1 MLSLYEK
8 IKIRLIILFLLAAL
22 SFIGLF
28 FIINYQLVS
37 ERAVK
42 RADSRFELIQKNVG
56 YFFKDIER
64 SALTLKDSLY
74 LLKNTE
80 EIQCAVI
87 LKMEMMSFL
96 DSVGLVL
103 DDNKYYLFSRRAN
116 DKIVV
121 YHQEQVNGPL
131 VDESGGLFLPILTH
145 RNDRGRWLQMT
156 LKTAGIRHTIALIV
170 RVKNVSLLRYV
181 STAKITIC

>member
-74 LLKNTE
+74 LLK
-80 EIQCAVI
+80 
-87 LKMEMMSFL
+87 KYRG
-96 DSVGLVL
+96 DSTRCDPENG
-103 DDNKYYLFSRRAN
+103 N
-116 DKIVV
+116 DAIFR
-121 YHQEQVNGPL
+121 L
-131 VDESGGLFLPILTH
+131 GGT
-145 RNDRGRWLQMT
+145 GT
-156 LKTAGIRHTIALIV
+156 
-170 RVKNVSLLRYV
+170 
-181 STAKITIC
+181 

>member
-56 YFFKDIER
+56 YFFKQIAMFGCIR
-64 SALTLKDSLY
+64 LTVFIKKYRGDS
-74 LLKNTE
+74 T
-80 EIQCAVI
+80 CR
-87 LKMEMMSFL
+87 
-96 DSVGLVL
+96 DSENG
-103 DDNKYYLFSRRAN
+103 N
-116 DKIVV
+116 DAIFR
-121 YHQEQVNGPL
+121 L
-131 VDESGGLFLPILTH
+131 GGT
-145 RNDRGRWLQMT
+145 GT
-156 LKTAGIRHTIALIV
+156 
-170 RVKNVSLLRYV
+170 
-181 STAKITIC
+181 

>member
-1 MLSLYEK
+1 M
-8 IKIRLIILFLLAAL
+8 

-74 LLKNTE
+74 LLK
-80 EIQCAVI
+80 
-87 LKMEMMSFL
+87 KYRG
-96 DSVGLVL
+96 DSTCRDSENG
-103 DDNKYYLFSRRAN
+103 N
-116 DKIVV
+116 DAI
-121 YHQEQVNGPL
+121 
-131 VDESGGLFLPILTH
+131 F
-145 RNDRGRWLQMT
+145 
-156 LKTAGIRHTIALIV
+156 
-170 RVKNVSLLRYV
+170 
-181 STAKITIC
+181 

>member
-1 MLSLYEK
+1 MVKKPQQGTIFAAAQRSDSYFVKCINMLSLYE
-8 IKIRLIILFLLAAL
+8 KIRLIILFLLAAL

-28 FIINYQLVS
+28 FMINYQLVS

-80 EIQCAVI
+80 EIQRAVI
-87 LKMEMMSFL
+87 LKMEMM
-96 DSVGLVL
+96 
-103 DDNKYYLFSRRAN
+103 
-116 DKIVV
+116 
-121 YHQEQVNGPL
+121 P
-131 VDESGGLFLPILTH
+131 
-145 RNDRGRWLQMT
+145 
-156 LKTAGIRHTIALIV
+156 
-170 RVKNVSLLRYV
+170 
-181 STAKITIC
+181 

>member
-80 EIQCAVI
+80 EIQRAVI
-87 LKMEMMSFL
+87 LKMEMMPFL
-96 DSVGLVL
+96 DSG
-103 DDNKYYLFSRRAN
+103 DWYLMIINIISFR
-116 DKIVV
+116 
-121 YHQEQVNGPL
+121 
-131 VDESGGLFLPILTH
+131 GGRMIKSLFI
-145 RNDRGRWLQMT
+145 
-156 LKTAGIRHTIALIV
+156 IR
-170 RVKNVSLLRYV
+170 K
-181 STAKITIC
+181 K

>member
-64 SALTLKDSLY
+64 SGPDIKGLTVFIKKYRGDS
-74 LLKNTE
+74 T
-80 EIQCAVI
+80 CR
-87 LKMEMMSFL
+87 
-96 DSVGLVL
+96 DSENG
-103 DDNKYYLFSRRAN
+103 N
-116 DKIVV
+116 DAIFR
-121 YHQEQVNGPL
+121 L
-131 VDESGGLFLPILTH
+131 GGT
-145 RNDRGRWLQMT
+145 GT
-156 LKTAGIRHTIALIV
+156 
-170 RVKNVSLLRYV
+170 
-181 STAKITIC
+181 

>member
-8 IKIRLIILFLLAAL
+8 INIRLIILFLLAAL
-22 SFIGLF
+22 SVIGLF

-74 LLKNTE
+74 LLKYTD
-80 EIQCAVI
+80 EIQRAVI
-87 LKMEMMSFL
+87 LKVEFIRIL
-96 DSVGLVL
+96 DLEVL
-103 DDNKYYLFSRRAN
+103 L
-116 DKIVV
+116 
-121 YHQEQVNGPL
+121 L
-131 VDESGGLFLPILTH
+131 DEYI
-145 RNDRGRWLQMT
+145 
-156 LKTAGIRHTIALIV
+156 
-170 RVKNVSLLRYV
+170 
-181 STAKITIC
+181 

>member
-1 MLSLYEK
+1 MVKKPQQGTIFAAAQRSDSYFVKCINMLSLYEK

-80 EIQCAVI
+80 EIQRAVI
-87 LKMEMMSFL
+87 LKMEMMPFL

-116 DKIVV
+116 DKIV
-121 YHQEQVNGPL
+121 G
-131 VDESGGLFLPILTH
+131 
-145 RNDRGRWLQMT
+145 
-156 LKTAGIRHTIALIV
+156 
-170 RVKNVSLLRYV
+170 
-181 STAKITIC
+181 

>member
-80 EIQCAVI
+80 EIQRAVI
-87 LKMEMMSFL
+87 LKMEMMPFL
-96 DSVGLVL
+96 GNDSNL
-103 DDNKYYLFSRRAN
+103 
-116 DKIVV
+116 
-121 YHQEQVNGPL
+121 
-131 VDESGGLFLPILTH
+131 
-145 RNDRGRWLQMT
+145 
-156 LKTAGIRHTIALIV
+156 LIV
-170 RVKNVSLLRYV
+170 FYV
-181 STAKITIC
+181 QIMPDDFVMQLHR

>member
-80 EIQCAVI
+80 EIQRAVI
-87 LKMEMMSFL
+87 LKMEMMPFL

-116 DKIVV
+116 DKITISARASLSIAP
-121 YHQEQVNGPL
+121 H
-131 VDESGGLFLPILTH
+131 SGVGGCAPRP
-145 RNDRGRWLQMT
+145 RNERLAAEIIEVPMRM
-156 LKTAGIRHTIALIV
+156 
-170 RVKNVSLLRYV
+170 VKN
-181 STAKITIC
+181 TTIEETVPGRI

>member
-1 MLSLYEK
+1 MVKKPQQGTIFAAAQRSDSYFVKCINMLSLYE
-8 IKIRLIILFLLAAL
+8 KIRLIILFLLAAL

-28 FIINYQLVS
+28 FMINYQLVS

-80 EIQCAVI
+80 EIQRAVI
-87 LKMEMMSFL
+87 LKMEMMPFL

-103 DDNKYYLFSRRAN
+103 D
-116 DKIVV
+116 
-121 YHQEQVNGPL
+121 
-131 VDESGGLFLPILTH
+131 
-145 RNDRGRWLQMT
+145 
-156 LKTAGIRHTIALIV
+156 
-170 RVKNVSLLRYV
+170 
-181 STAKITIC
+181 

>member
-80 EIQCAVI
+80 EIQRAVI
-87 LKMEMMSFL
+87 LKEGANKRGNSSRLTQSFHFFMFEPI
-96 DSVGLVL
+96 
-103 DDNKYYLFSRRAN
+103 FSP
-116 DKIVV
+116 
-121 YHQEQVNGPL
+121 VN
-131 VDESGGLFLPILTH
+131 
-145 RNDRGRWLQMT
+145 
-156 LKTAGIRHTIALIV
+156 A
-170 RVKNVSLLRYV
+170 
-181 STAKITIC
+181 

>member
-80 EIQCAVI
+80 EIQRAVI
-87 LKMEMMSFL
+87 LKMERLST
-96 DSVGLVL
+96 S
-103 DDNKYYLFSRRAN
+103 
-116 DKIVV
+116 
-121 YHQEQVNGPL
+121 Q
-131 VDESGGLFLPILTH
+131 GGLFLPILTH

-156 LKTAGIRHTIALIV
+156 LTTAGIRHTIALIV

>member
-56 YFFKDIER
+56 FGR
-64 SALTLKDSLY
+64 
-74 LLKNTE
+74 
-80 EIQCAVI
+80 
-87 LKMEMMSFL
+87 
-96 DSVGLVL
+96 
-103 DDNKYYLFSRRAN
+103 
-116 DKIVV
+116 
-121 YHQEQVNGPL
+121 
-131 VDESGGLFLPILTH
+131 DE
-145 RNDRGRWLQMT
+145 
-156 LKTAGIRHTIALIV
+156 
-170 RVKNVSLLRYV
+170 LRYISGYGEAV
-181 STAKITIC
+181 RLAPRKFFAFLAH

>member
-64 SALTLKDSLY
+64 SALTLKDG
-74 LLKNTE
+74 N
-80 EIQCAVI
+80 
-87 LKMEMMSFL
+87 
-96 DSVGLVL
+96 DSNL
-103 DDNKYYLFSRRAN
+103 
-116 DKIVV
+116 
-121 YHQEQVNGPL
+121 
-131 VDESGGLFLPILTH
+131 
-145 RNDRGRWLQMT
+145 
-156 LKTAGIRHTIALIV
+156 LIV
-170 RVKNVSLLRYV
+170 FYV
-181 STAKITIC
+181 QIMPDDFVMQLHRF

>member
-1 MLSLYEK
+1 MVKKPQQGTIFAAAQRSDSYFVKCINMLSLYEKIK

-74 LLKNTE
+74 L
-80 EIQCAVI
+80 
-87 LKMEMMSFL
+87 
-96 DSVGLVL
+96 
-103 DDNKYYLFSRRAN
+103 
-116 DKIVV
+116 
-121 YHQEQVNGPL
+121 
-131 VDESGGLFLPILTH
+131 
-145 RNDRGRWLQMT
+145 W
-156 LKTAGIRHTIALIV
+156 
-170 RVKNVSLLRYV
+170 
-181 STAKITIC
+181 

>member
-56 YFFKDIER
+56 YFFGPDIKG
-64 SALTLKDSLY
+64 LTVFIKKYRGDS
-74 LLKNTE
+74 TRR
-80 EIQCAVI
+80 
-87 LKMEMMSFL
+87 
-96 DSVGLVL
+96 DS
-103 DDNKYYLFSRRAN
+103 
-116 DKIVV
+116 
-121 YHQEQVNGPL
+121 
-131 VDESGGLFLPILTH
+131 
-145 RNDRGRWLQMT
+145 
-156 LKTAGIRHTIALIV
+156 
-170 RVKNVSLLRYV
+170 
-181 STAKITIC
+181 

>member
-56 YFFKDIER
+56 YFFKDIELKG
-64 SALTLKDSLY
+64 LTVFIKKYRGDS
-74 LLKNTE
+74 T
-80 EIQCAVI
+80 CR
-87 LKMEMMSFL
+87 
-96 DSVGLVL
+96 DSENG
-103 DDNKYYLFSRRAN
+103 N
-116 DKIVV
+116 DAIFR
-121 YHQEQVNGPL
+121 L
-131 VDESGGLFLPILTH
+131 GGT
-145 RNDRGRWLQMT
+145 GT
-156 LKTAGIRHTIALIV
+156 
-170 RVKNVSLLRYV
+170 
-181 STAKITIC
+181 

>member
-64 SALTLKDSLY
+64 SALTLKFIKKYRGDS
-74 LLKNTE
+74 TRR
-80 EIQCAVI
+80 
-87 LKMEMMSFL
+87 
-96 DSVGLVL
+96 DSENG
-103 DDNKYYLFSRRAN
+103 N
-116 DKIVV
+116 DAIFR
-121 YHQEQVNGPL
+121 L
-131 VDESGGLFLPILTH
+131 GGT
-145 RNDRGRWLQMT
+145 GT
-156 LKTAGIRHTIALIV
+156 
-170 RVKNVSLLRYV
+170 
-181 STAKITIC
+181 

>member
-64 SALTLKDSLY
+64 SGNDSNL
-74 LLKNTE
+74 
-80 EIQCAVI
+80 
-87 LKMEMMSFL
+87 
-96 DSVGLVL
+96 
-103 DDNKYYLFSRRAN
+103 
-116 DKIVV
+116 
-121 YHQEQVNGPL
+121 
-131 VDESGGLFLPILTH
+131 
-145 RNDRGRWLQMT
+145 
-156 LKTAGIRHTIALIV
+156 LIV
-170 RVKNVSLLRYV
+170 FYV
-181 STAKITIC
+181 QIMPDDLVMQLHRF